1 MALDGDLQQFI
12 TLHHHPHSA
21 LGRMVCSFWLVSSAG
36 SDFGAMPF
44 LEHRYAAAKISWVPA
59 YDAAA

>member
-1 MALDGDLQQFI
+1 MCPIGKKLHLRRHFIEIEQIVTLLQVAPQ
-12 TLHHHPHSA
+12 A
-21 LGRMVCSFWLVSSAG
+21 
-36 SDFGAMPF
+36 DFGAMPF